1 MSSVTLE
8 WAPFTLAAGVT
19 EQELLD
25 ASQALQEDFLA
36 RQPGFVRR
44 ELLKG
49 SGREWAD
56 LVYWESAELAQDAM
70 KAAAASAVCLQ
81 YFNLLEMADPDHPE
95 AGVAHFAVA
104 RSYVPNGASSPTVA
118 TAR

>member
-1 MSSVTLE
+1 
-8 WAPFTLAAGVT
+8 
-19 EQELLD
+19 
-25 ASQALQEDFLA
+25 
-36 RQPGFVRR
+36 
-44 ELLKG
+44 
-49 SGREWAD
+49 
-56 LVYWESAELAQDAM
+56 M

-81 YFNLLEMADPDHPE
+81 YFKLLEMADPDHPE

>member
-1 MSSVTLE
+1 MSSMTIE

-25 ASQALQEDFLA
+25 ASQALQDDFLA

-56 LVYWESAELAQDAM
+56 LVYWENAQLAQEAM
-70 KAAAASAVCLQ
+70 KAAAASPVCLQ
-81 YFNLLEMADPDHPE
+81 YFKLLEMADPDHPE

-104 RSYVPNGASSPTVA
+104 RSYVPNGASLA
-118 TAR
+118 ALAAAR